1 MTIQEQIEV
10 RDRYL
15 SLVTLDTPFI
25 SVIIPNY
32 NHANYLDERIQ
43 SVLNQTYQNFEIIIL
58 DDKSTDN
65 SADVIEKYRIHP
77 KVSKIIIN
85 QHNSGSTF
93 KQWHKGFELAKGD
106 YVWIAESDDSCDK
119 TLLERNVKN
128 FINDEHCVLSFA
140 CSLRMDENGVL
151 HNKMQSIQKDISL
164 DGLSFN
170 RQYMYCGCVVANA
183 SSALFRKNAALEADK
198 VYMNYKGGGD
208 RVFWMEIAE
217 RGRVSII
224 SAPLNYF
231 RKHNLNTTKKLYEDG
246 TDYFE
251 AKKTYD
257 FIKKRYNIGH
267 KESLRI
273 YNYYIY
279 LIKHVEHFKNDK
291 IKESLLK
298 CWNPS
303 LLVTLLVDILWFKK
317 RLKNK
322 LSSI

>member
-1 MTIQEQIEV
+1 M
-10 RDRYL
+10 
-15 SLVTLDTPFI
+15 DTPFI

-65 SADVIEKYRIHP
+65 SADVIENYRTHP
-77 KVSKIIIN
+77 KVSNIIIN
-85 QHNSGSTF
+85 NENSGSTF
-93 KQWHKGFELAKGD
+93 KQWNKGFELAKGELI
-106 YVWIAESDDSCDK
+106 WIAESDDCCDK

-128 FINDEHCVLSFA
+128 FIKDGNCVLSFA

-151 HNKMQSIQKDISL
+151 HEKMQNIQNDMSL
-164 DGLSFN
+164 DGMSFN
-170 RQYMYCGCVVANA
+170 RQYMFCGCVVANA
-183 SSALFRKNAALEADK
+183 SSALFKKNVAIEADK
-198 VYMNYKGGGD
+198 IYMNYKGGGD

-217 RGRVSII
+217 HGNVSII
-224 SAPLNYF
+224 SDPLNYF

-257 FIKKRYNIGH
+257 FIKSRYKIGK

-273 YNYYIY
+273 YRYYIY
-279 LIKHVEHFKNDK
+279 RIKYVEQFKNDI
-291 IKESLLK
+291 IKEDLLK
-298 CWNPS
+298 YWKPN
-303 LLVTLLVDILWFKK
+303 LLVTLLVNIRWIK
-317 RLKNK
+317 RSFRNK
-322 LSSI
+322 LSSIKKRALSS